1 MMSVSG
7 ADTDALICAY
17 RLSPNSAIGLEVL
30 DLLPSIEG
38 PVWLHFNVLDNRA
51 RRYFEKLPDLD
62 DEGRDM
68 LLGSET
74 RIQAR
79 VLDDGFI
86 AILGDL
92 HHDFNLDP
100 EAFGTI
106 RVYVTRRLIVTCRR
120 QRVRS
125 VDRVRREVE
134 STRADR
140 SPLDVFSLLLDEIV
154 EGFVAL
160 AADLGERVENLQD
173 RILAGHASEQSGDL
187 AQIRHVAARFR
198 RHVLA
203 NRTMLQPLLRRIA
216 ASADDEQREQLHGV
230 LERLEATAQDM
241 DLIMERS
248 RLLQEEI
255 TSRLGE
261 ATNRNLYLLS
271 IVTAALLPITLIT
284 GVFGMNV
291 GGLPFLESKHGFFWV
306 MVIMTVTLVATMM
319 FLRKKRVL

>member
-1 MMSVSG
+1 MFASG
-7 ADTDALICAY
+7 TETDPLICAF
-17 RLSPNSAIGLEVL
+17 RLSPNRALGLEVL
-30 DLLPSIEG
+30 DLLPSTEE
-38 PVWLHFNVLDNRA
+38 PLWLHFNVLDSRA
-51 RRYFEKLPDLD
+51 RHYLEKLPDLD
-62 DEGRDM
+62 EEGRAL
-68 LLGSET
+68 LLGSDT

-79 VLDDGFI
+79 VLDDGFL

-125 VDRVRREVE
+125 VDRVRREME
-134 STRADR
+134 STRDDR
-140 SPLDVFSLLLDEIV
+140 SPLDVFTLLLEEIV

-173 RILAGHASEQSGDL
+173 RILAGHATEHSGDL
-187 AQIRHVAARFR
+187 AQVRHVVARFR

-203 NRTMLQPLLRRIA
+203 NRTLLQPLSRRIA
-216 ASADDEQREQLHGV
+216 AAVADDRQREQLRAP
-230 LERLEATAQDM
+230 LEQLEATAQDM

-255 TSRLGE
+255 ASRLGE

-271 IVTAALLPITLIT
+271 VVTTALLPITLIT

-291 GGLPFLESKHGFFWV
+291 GGLPFLVSKHGFFWV
-306 MVIMTVTLVATMM
+306 MFIMTVTLITTML